1 MDEMTKKKISEGIAT
16 QADLIE
22 MRKQIDLLY
31 LTLEATEKSILM
43 EEIKPIENPWKGEG
57 EISEAIGC
65 EFVQADIIRRK
76 GMKEGAC
83 AALEYAMGLVDGI
96 VKKKPK

>member
-1 MDEMTKKKISEGIAT
+1 MDEMTKSD

-31 LTLEATEKSILM
+31 LTLEATKKSILM
-43 EEIKPIENPWKGEG
+43 EEIKPMANPWKGEG

-65 EFVQADIIRRK
+65 ELVQADIIRRK
-76 GMKEGAC
+76 GMREGAC